1 MKKERQTDPFSWD
14 NISINKYYKIYDIL
28 FDETPGEEEI
38 NKQVRLVS
46 VITGKPEEEIWNMP
60 LTESTALISKLIFLN
75 KFDIKSRSFSTITVN
90 DEEYDVQADA
100 SKMTTSQFVDY
111 QMFTKL
117 PFRDAIDK
125 LLSIFVIPKGHLYND
140 GYDIVALQRDFREN
154 MPFKLAQEILGF
166 ILSKYRTSLESSL
179 TYLENQIKKMKNRG
193 QDTTEMQEKI
203 QEVKNLLN
211 KLLSFHG
218 SASSKE

>member
-14 NISINKYYKIYDIL
+14 NISINKYYEIYDIL
-28 FDETPGEEEI
+28 FDENPEEGEI

-46 VITGKPEEEIWNMP
+46 VITGKSEEEIWNMP
-60 LTESTALISKLIFLN
+60 LTESTALISKLLFLN
-75 KFDIKSRSFSTITVN
+75 KFDIKPRSFTTITIN
-90 DEEYDVQADA
+90 DKEYDVQVDA

-111 QMFTKL
+111 QMFAKL

-140 GYDIVALQRDFREN
+140 NYDIVAVQRDFREN

-203 QEVKNLLN
+203 QEVKQLLN

-218 SASSKE
+218 SVSSKE

>member
-14 NISINKYYKIYDIL
+14 NISINKYYEIYDIL
-28 FDETPGEEEI
+28 FDETSGEGEI

-46 VITGKPEEEIWNMP
+46 VITGKSEEEIWNMP

-75 KFDIKSRSFSTITVN
+75 KFDIKPRSFSTITVN

-125 LLSIFVIPKGHLYND
+125 LLSVFVIPKGHLYND
-140 GYDIVALQRDFREN
+140 NYDIVAVQRDFREN

-179 TYLENQIKKMKNRG
+179 TYLENQIKKMTNRG
-193 QDTTEMQEKI
+193 QDVTETQEKI
-203 QEVKNLLN
+203 QGVKNLLN

-218 SASSKE
+218 SVSSKE

>member
-28 FDETPGEEEI
+28 FDETSGEGEI

-75 KFDIKSRSFSTITVN
+75 KFDIKPRSFSTITIN
-90 DEEYDVQADA
+90 DKEYDVQADA

-140 GYDIVALQRDFREN
+140 NYDIVALQRDFREN

-179 TYLENQIKKMKNRG
+179 TYLENQIKKMTNRG
-193 QDTTEMQEKI
+193 QDVTEMQEKI

-218 SASSKE
+218 SVSSKE

>member
-14 NISINKYYKIYDIL
+14 NISINKYYEIYDIL
-28 FDETPGEEEI
+28 FDETPEEGEI

-46 VITGKPEEEIWNMP
+46 VITGKSEEEIWNMP

-75 KFDIKSRSFSTITVN
+75 KFDIKSRSFSTITIN
-90 DEEYDVQADA
+90 DKEYDVQADA

-193 QDTTEMQEKI
+193 QDTTETQEKI

-218 SASSKE
+218 SVSSKE